1 MSRNL
6 TRSWPALIRLRDI
19 PAPILPRPINPTF
32 MMSSSWSNHSKRMLF
47 WGALRGHPM
56 SGGEILDD
64 PTPAKWPGRHTVTP
78 AVVDM
83 SHTGLNAD
91 RPDPRLQLMFFLPSL
106 DR

>member
-1 MSRNL
+1 
-6 TRSWPALIRLRDI
+6 
-19 PAPILPRPINPTF
+19 
-32 MMSSSWSNHSKRMLF
+32 MSSSWSNHSKRMLF

-64 PTPAKWPGRHTVTP
+64 PTPAKMPDTAVLLPAKWTGRHTVNP